1 MERPRGLLTLLPRQ
15 LRSRQSSPWRVLSQ
29 MEEEMQRWLDESGIS
44 AAETLQ
50 NADFVPQC
58 DLRETKKEY
67 IAQFD
72 IPGVKREDI
81 KIEVEGNR
89 LTVRGERR
97 VEKEEKEEKRYYAES
112 YYGTFLR
119 TFALPSEI
127 NEEKVD
133 AHYDNGVL
141 TIKIPK
147 TEVSTK
153 AREVEIH

>member
-1 MERPRGLLTLLPRQ
+1 MERSRGLLQFLPRQ
-15 LRSRQSSPWRVLSQ
+15 LQQRTASPWRVLSQ
-29 MEEEMQRWLDESGIS
+29 MEEEMQRWLDESGSS
-44 AAETLQ
+44 AMESIRGV
-50 NADFVPQC
+50 DFVPQC

-72 IPGVKREDI
+72 IPGVRKEDL

-89 LTVRGERR
+89 LTVRGERKA
-97 VEKEEKEEKRYYAES
+97 EKEEKDEKRYYAES

-127 NEEKVD
+127 AEERVD

-147 TEVSTK
+147 TEVSSKT
-153 AREVEIH
+153 REVEIH